1 MNNIKYV
8 YLPKEII
15 KSKQLTASD
24 KLYACYLFH
33 KVGWETKAV
42 IPTNVSV
49 ADKLGITSRTIINSR
64 AKLIDSGFLR
74 INDDNTY
81 DMLLNNILFTNKSD
95 LSNKEKCNA
104 WGDFIKVPTFSLILP
119 LSPAERIAYMMLF
132 DFYFDIDGSTFRLKK
147 NSVIISSVATY
158 YNIDKSSLQK
168 LVASIRDKGFI
179 DFKTVIDHG
188 RSKNIGF
195 KFFVAEQKWII
206 HNGKEVNED
215 GVTIKTREET
225 ISKKQRAVEEEQA
238 RREEEAE
245 AIAKEDEETDKVL
258 EYVYGE
264 KLDLAKRAAEAVLED
279 TFNNEIP
286 EIISAYFY
294 DCKANYNVFLKRLQS
309 EVLDTIKDCDEE
321 DERATIEDRWDDFRN
336 FVMRNVA

>member
-104 WGDFIKVPTFSLILP
+104 WGDFIKIPTFSLILP
-119 LSPAERIAYMMLF
+119 LTPAERIAYMMLF

-206 HNGKEVNED
+206 HNGKEVNDD

-225 ISKKQRAVEEEQA
+225 ISKKQRAVEE
-238 RREEEAE
+238 
-245 AIAKEDEETDKVL
+245 DEETDKVL

-264 KLDLAKRAAEAVLED
+264 KVELAKRAAEAILED

-294 DCKANYNVFLKRLQS
+294 DCKANYNAFFKRLQS

-321 DERATIEDRWDDFRN
+321 DERSTIEDRWDVFKS
-336 FVMRNVA
+336 FVMKNVA